1 MKKGTTKI
9 KAIVATLIR
18 TSLSRVL
25 LTGQEWLLATPYN
38 SNVSSVFPNHR
49 SHSVNMCWL

>member
-38 SNVSSVFPNHR
+38 SNVSSVF
-49 SHSVNMCWL
+49 S